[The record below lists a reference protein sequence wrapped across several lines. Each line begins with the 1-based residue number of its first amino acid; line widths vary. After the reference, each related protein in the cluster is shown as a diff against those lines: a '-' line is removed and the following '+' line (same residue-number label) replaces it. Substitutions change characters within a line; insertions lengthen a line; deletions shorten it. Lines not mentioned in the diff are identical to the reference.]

1 MPVIFEGDE
10 SRYEPREL
18 HLGDDCFAVKL
29 VDLPCVQRYLVRNRQ
44 FSRFTRWA
52 QMTDSPHVFEL
63 IVNKKLLA
71 ND

>member
-1 MPVIFEGDE
+1 MPMIIEGNECRYE
-10 SRYEPREL
+10 SREL
-18 HLGDDCFAVKL
+18 DFGDDCFAVKL
-29 VDLPCVQRYLVRNRQ
+29 VDLTCVQRYLARHRQ